1 MSRINT
7 LFGSPLLRNTEKD
20 VEQTTE
26 HHWIWQSPAWPN
38 FCWQEPLVQ
47 PLLRECHKRMG
58 TLAGK
63 ASLSSSEHVSLDTLL
78 GNILAS
84 SAIENEQLNAAS
96 VRSSLAKHLGIS
108 EAEPYPTSER
118 SEGLAEMMAD
128 ALQQHK
134 QPLTVERLYQWHR
147 WIFPEA
153 SQSTLQAIRV
163 GELRGNEPMQ
173 VVSGRLDKPTV
184 HFEAPSREILDNE
197 LEGFI
202 NWFNSPEHNDKNSQT
217 LDPLVR
223 AAIAHL
229 WFITIHPF
237 DDGNG
242 RLTRA
247 LTDMALAQGDEQSI
261 RLFAMS
267 VAILDNRKGYYDIL
281 EQTQKNTEAV
291 EQTLDVTPW
300 IEWFLR
306 TLLTSVES
314 AISAIDRTLAKTTF
328 WQRFNDTSL
337 SAEQRKVLN
346 RLLDGGPTGFE
357 SGISAAQYQK
367 AAKVSKATATR
378 HLADLVAKGCI
389 EKLPGGGRSTRY
401 KQPDRIPS
409 CFQNE

>member
-1 MSRINT
+1 MSRINS
-7 LFGSPLLRNTEKD
+7 LFGPPLLRNTEKD
-20 VEQTTE
+20 VEQTLKQT
-26 HHWIWQSPAWPN
+26 WIWQSTAWPN
-38 FCWQEPLVQ
+38 FCWQASSVQ

-58 TLAGK
+58 TLTGK
-63 ASLSSSEHVSLDTLL
+63 ASLSSSEQASLDTLL

-84 SAIENEQLNAAS
+84 SAIENEKLNAAS

-108 EAEPYPTSER
+108 EVKPSPTSER

-134 QPLTVERLYQWHR
+134 QPLTMERLYQWHQ

-153 SQSTLQAIRV
+153 SQSTLQTIRV
-163 GELRGNEPMQ
+163 GEIRDNEPMQ
-173 VVSGRLDKPTV
+173 VVSGRLGKPTV
-184 HFEAPSREILDNE
+184 HFEAPSREILENE
-197 LEGFI
+197 LESFI

-229 WFITIHPF
+229 WFITLHPF

-267 VAILDNRKGYYDIL
+267 GAILDNRKGYYDIL
-281 EQTQKNTEAV
+281 EHTQKHAQEV
-291 EQTLDVTPW
+291 EGKLDVTPW
-300 IEWFLR
+300 VEWFLS

-314 AISAIDRTLAKTTF
+314 AITTIDRTLAKTAF
-328 WQRFNDTSL
+328 WQRYNDTSL

-346 RLLDGGPTGFE
+346 RLLDAGPTGFE
-357 SGISAAQYQK
+357 NGISAAQYQK
-367 AAKVSKATATR
+367 VAKVSKATATR

-389 EKLPGGGRSTRY
+389 EKMPGGGRSTRY
-401 KQPDRIPS
+401 S
-409 CFQNE
+409 TSA

>member
-118 SEGLAEMMAD
+118 SEGLAKMMAD
-128 ALQQHK
+128 ALQLHQ
-134 QPLTVERLYQWHR
+134 QPLTIERLFQWHR
-147 WIFPEA
+147 WIFPQE
-153 SQSTLQAIRV
+153 SQSTLHTIRV
-163 GELRGNEPMQ
+163 GELRGTDSMQ

-184 HFEAPSREILDNE
+184 HFEAPPRDALENE

-202 NWFNSPEHNDKNSQT
+202 RWFNSPEHNEKNSPA

-300 IEWFLR
+300 IEWFLS

-314 AISAIDRTLAKTTF
+314 AITTIDRTLAKTAF
-328 WQRFNDTSL
+328 WQRYNDMSL

-357 SGISAAQYQK
+357 NGISAAQYQK
-367 AAKVSKATATR
+367 VAKVSKATATR

-389 EKLPGGGRSTRY
+389 EKMPGGGRSTRY
-401 KQPDRIPS
+401 KAAS
-409 CFQNE
+409 

>member
-20 VEQTTE
+20 VEQTIE

-58 TLAGK
+58 TLTGK
-63 ASLSSSEHVSLDTLL
+63 ASLSSSEQASLDTLL

-84 SAIENEQLNAAS
+84 SAIENEKLNAAS

-108 EAEPYPTSER
+108 EVKPYPTSER
-118 SEGLAEMMAD
+118 SEELAEMMAD

-134 QPLTVERLYQWHR
+134 QPLSMERLYQWHR

-153 SQSTLQAIRV
+153 SQSTLHPIGV
-163 GELRGNEPMQ
+163 GEFRGNEPMQ

-229 WFITIHPF
+229 WFITLHPF

-281 EQTQKNTEAV
+281 EHTQKHAQEV
-291 EQTLDVTPW
+291 EGKLDVTPW

-314 AISAIDRTLAKTTF
+314 AITTIDRTLAKTAF

-346 RLLDGGPTGFE
+346 RLLDAGPTGFE
-357 SGISAAQYQK
+357 NGICAAQYQK
-367 AAKVSKATATR
+367 VAKVSKATATR

-389 EKLPGGGRSTRY
+389 EKMPGGGRSTRY
-401 KQPDRIPS
+401 S
-409 CFQNE
+409 TSA

>member
-118 SEGLAEMMAD
+118 SEGLAKMMAD
-128 ALQQHK
+128 ALQLHQ
-134 QPLTVERLYQWHR
+134 QPLTIERLFQWHR
-147 WIFPEA
+147 WIFPQE
-153 SQSTLQAIRV
+153 SQSTLHTIRV
-163 GELRGNEPMQ
+163 GELRGTDSMQ

-184 HFEAPSREILDNE
+184 HFEAPPRDALENE

-202 NWFNSPEHNDKNSQT
+202 RWFNSPEHNEKNSPA

-247 LTDMALAQGDEQSI
+247 LMDMALAQGDEQSI

-281 EQTQKNTEAV
+281 EQTQKNTETV
-291 EQTLDVTPW
+291 DQKLDVTPW
-300 IEWFLR
+300 IEWFLS

-314 AISAIDRTLAKTTF
+314 AINAIDRTLAKTAF
-328 WQRFNDTSL
+328 WQRFNDTPF

-357 SGISAAQYQK
+357 NGISAAQYQK
-367 AAKVSKATATR
+367 VSKVSKATATR
-378 HLADLVAKGCI
+378 HLADLVAKGFI
-389 EKLPGGGRSTRY
+389 EKMPGGGRSTKY
-401 KQPDRIPS
+401 KVTT
-409 CFQNE
+409 N

>member
-1 MSRINT
+1 M
-7 LFGSPLLRNTEKD
+7 
-20 VEQTTE
+20 EQTLKQT
-26 HHWIWQSPAWPN
+26 WIWQSPAWPN

-134 QPLTVERLYQWHR
+134 QPLTAERLYQWHR

-184 HFEAPSREILDNE
+184 HFEAPSREILENE

-229 WFITIHPF
+229 WFITLHPF

-281 EQTQKNTEAV
+281 EHTQKHAQEI
-291 EQTLDVTPW
+291 EGKLDVTPW
-300 IEWFLR
+300 IEWFLS

-314 AISAIDRTLAKTTF
+314 AITTIDRTLAKTAF

-357 SGISAAQYQK
+357 NGISAAQYQK
-367 AAKVSKATATR
+367 VAKVSKATATR

-389 EKLPGGGRSTRY
+389 EKMPGGGRSTRY
-401 KQPDRIPS
+401 S
-409 CFQNE
+409 TSA

>member
-84 SAIENEQLNAAS
+84 SAIEGELLNAES
-96 VRSSLAKHLGIS
+96 VRSSLANHLGVNN
-108 EAEPYPTSER
+108 EQPYPVSDQ
-118 SEGLAEMMAD
+118 SEGLADLMLD
-128 ALQQHK
+128 ALTNLTA
-134 QPLTVERLYQWHR
+134 PLTEERLNQWHH
-147 WIFPEA
+147 WLFPQN
-153 SQSTLQAIRV
+153 SRPMTHSLRV
-163 GELRGNEPMQ
+163 GELRGNTPMQ
-173 VVSGRLDKPTV
+173 VVSGRLDKQKV
-184 HFEAPSREILDNE
+184 HFEAPPRSE
-197 LEGFI
+197 LETGLTEFLD
-202 NWFNSPEHNDKNSQT
+202 WFNQTAKDNS
-217 LDPLVR
+217 LDPLIR
-223 AAIAHL
+223 AAISHF
-229 WFITIHPF
+229 WFITLHPF

-247 LTDMALAQGDEQSI
+247 LTDLALAQGDNHSV
-261 RLFAMS
+261 RLYAMS

-300 IEWFLR
+300 IEWFLS

-314 AISAIDRTLAKTTF
+314 AITTIDRTLAKTAF
-328 WQRFNDTSL
+328 WQRYNDMSL

-357 SGISAAQYQK
+357 NGISAAQYQK
-367 AAKVSKATATR
+367 VAKVSKATATR

-389 EKLPGGGRSTRY
+389 EKMPGGGRSTRY
-401 KQPDRIPS
+401 KAAS
-409 CFQNE
+409 

>member
-1 MSRINT
+1 MSRINA

-20 VEQTTE
+20 VEQTIE

-58 TLAGK
+58 TLTGK
-63 ASLSSSEHVSLDTLL
+63 ASLSSSEQASLDTLL

-84 SAIENEQLNAAS
+84 SAIENEKLNAAS

-108 EAEPYPTSER
+108 EVKPYPTSER

-128 ALQQHK
+128 ALQQHQ
-134 QPLTVERLYQWHR
+134 QPLTIDRLYQWHR

-153 SQSTLQAIRV
+153 SQSTLQTIRV

-173 VVSGRLDKPTV
+173 VVSGRLGKPTV
-184 HFEAPSREILDNE
+184 HFEAPSRQILENE

-229 WFITIHPF
+229 CFITLHPF

-267 VAILDNRKGYYDIL
+267 GAILDNRKGYYDIL
-281 EQTQKNTEAV
+281 EHTQKHAQEV
-291 EQTLDVTPW
+291 EEKLDVTPW
-300 IEWFLR
+300 VEWFLS

-314 AISAIDRTLAKTTF
+314 AITTIDRTLAKTAF
-328 WQRFNDTSL
+328 WQRYNDTSL

-346 RLLDGGPTGFE
+346 RLLDAGPTGFE
-357 SGISAAQYQK
+357 NGISAAQYQK
-367 AAKVSKATATR
+367 VAKVSKATATR

-389 EKLPGGGRSTRY
+389 EKMPGGGRSTRY
-401 KQPDRIPS
+401 S
-409 CFQNE
+409 TSA

>member
-1 MSRINT
+1 
-7 LFGSPLLRNTEKD
+7 
-20 VEQTTE
+20 
-26 HHWIWQSPAWPN
+26 
-38 FCWQEPLVQ
+38 
-47 PLLRECHKRMG
+47 MG
-58 TLAGK
+58 TLTGK
-63 ASLSSSEHVSLDTLL
+63 ASLSSSEQASLDTLL

-84 SAIENEQLNAAS
+84 SAIENEKLNAAS

-108 EAEPYPTSER
+108 EVKPSPTSER

-134 QPLTVERLYQWHR
+134 QPLTMKRLYQWHR

-153 SQSTLQAIRV
+153 SQSTLQTIRV
-163 GELRGNEPMQ
+163 GELRDNEPMQ

-184 HFEAPSREILDNE
+184 HFEAPSRQILENE

-229 WFITIHPF
+229 WFITLHPF

-281 EQTQKNTEAV
+281 EHTQKHAQEV
-291 EQTLDVTPW
+291 EGKLDVTPW
-300 IEWFLR
+300 IEWFLG

-314 AISAIDRTLAKTTF
+314 SITTIDRTLAKTAF
-328 WQRFNDTSL
+328 WQRYNDTLL

-346 RLLDGGPTGFE
+346 RLLDAGPTGFE
-357 SGISAAQYQK
+357 NGICAAQYQK
-367 AAKVSKATATR
+367 VAKVSKATATR

-389 EKLPGGGRSTRY
+389 EKMPGGGRSTRY
-401 KQPDRIPS
+401 S
-409 CFQNE
+409 TSA